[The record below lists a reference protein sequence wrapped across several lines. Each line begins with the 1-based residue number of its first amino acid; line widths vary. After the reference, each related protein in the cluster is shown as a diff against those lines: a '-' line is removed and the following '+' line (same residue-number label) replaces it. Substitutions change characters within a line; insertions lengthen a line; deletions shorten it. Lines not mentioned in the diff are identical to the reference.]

1 MKKIT
6 LLAFLMATLLLSA
19 QEVLNESF
27 DTNLF
32 LPAGW
37 TNESSSSTNPNEVWT
52 FSDNQ
57 DFLWLFNPGNNY
69 MTQFA
74 GGSGNNAVFDSS
86 TYLDAAIVDASL
98 TSPVFDC
105 SGLTEVKLSY
115 GYYILSSA
123 IGYIGSGF
131 VEVYD
136 GMSWTTVAEYSEA
149 TITPDAGGYYWD
161 YGEALLD
168 VSTEL
173 AGVSNAQVRVRFSEI
188 TAQAWGMKIDN
199 VVVQQPLGDAPD
211 AVTDM
216 IPADGATDVE
226 IMTFLD
232 ATNTLNKMIEFSW
245 SAATT
250 GDPATSFD
258 VSIGTDQTL
267 GLGTLNNFTSGSGI
281 LYGTDTET
289 GWMPNTTYYW
299 KVTANNVAGSTD
311 SAIYVFTTGA
321 DDPLGVNDV
330 TIETFKAFPNP
341 VIDILTIEGNKPIDS
356 VEIVN
361 QLGQSVLK
369 VDLNSMFN
377 NQINLSKLNTGIYFV
392 KVKSA
397 SKTEILQVIKQ

>member
-19 QEVLNESF
+19 QEVLNENF
-27 DTNLF
+27 DESLSIPT
-32 LPAGW
+32 GW
-37 TNESSSSTNPNEVWT
+37 TNNDIAAAGDSWAIGTGSAHPN
-52 FSDNQ
+52 
-57 DFLWLFNPGNNY
+57 Y
-69 MTQFA
+69 A
-74 GGSGNNAVFDSS
+74 GGVNTYFADLANFSGNYAYFNSDADSNN
-86 TYLDAAIVDASL
+86 LLPENVAL
-98 TSPVFDC
+98 ESPVFDC
-105 SGLTEVKLSY
+105 SDLTTVILSY
-115 GYYILSSA
+115 NDWFIPDFGGGATVETSTDGGVNWTVVYTYTAVEYGSKNLDISSFLSGQS
-123 IGYIGSGF
+123 
-131 VEVYD
+131 
-136 GMSWTTVAEYSEA
+136 
-149 TITPDAGGYYWD
+149 
-161 YGEALLD
+161 
-168 VSTEL
+168 
-173 AGVSNAQVRVRFSEI
+173 
-188 TAQAWGMKIDN
+188 TAQIRFRWTGDFSYNIFIDN

-232 ATNTLNKMIEFSW
+232 ASNTLNKMIEFSW

-267 GLGTLNNFTSGSGI
+267 GIGTLNNFTSGSGI

>member
-1 MKKIT
+1 
-6 LLAFLMATLLLSA
+6 MATLLLSA